1 MSDDEDNIIELF
13 PHRNNTNDTDATS
26 ENKRKLIKDM
36 LIEAFEY
43 VHKTSDVQEAV
54 VIVSTREETYTFRT
68 ALQDP
73 FTFIALMELMK
84 YKVLK
89 EGFN

>member
-1 MSDDEDNIIELF
+1 MSDGDEDNVIKLF
-13 PHRNNTNDTDATS
+13 PERDDTDDTDYT
-26 ENKRKLIKDM
+26 KRNLIKNM
-36 LIEAFEY
+36 LVEAFEY
-43 VHKTSDVQEAV
+43 VHKTEDVQEAV
-54 VIVSTREETYTFRT
+54 VIVSTKDETYTFRT

-73 FTFIALMELMK
+73 FTFVALMELMK

>member
-1 MSDDEDNIIELF
+1 MSDGDEDNVIKLF
-13 PHRNNTNDTDATS
+13 PGRDDTDDTDYT
-26 ENKRKLIKDM
+26 KRNLIKNM
-36 LIEAFEY
+36 LVEAFEY
-43 VHKTSDVQEAV
+43 VHKTEDVQEAV
-54 VIVSTREETYTFRT
+54 VIVSTKDETYTFRT

-73 FTFIALMELMK
+73 FTFVALMELMK

>member
-1 MSDDEDNIIELF
+1 MSDGDEDNVIKLF
-13 PHRNNTNDTDATS
+13 PERDDTDDTDYS
-26 ENKRKLIKDM
+26 KRNLIKNM
-36 LIEAFEY
+36 LVEAFEY
-43 VHKTSDVQEAV
+43 VHKTEDVQEAV
-54 VIVSTREETYTFRT
+54 VIVSTKDETYTFRT

-73 FTFIALMELMK
+73 FTFVALMELMK

>member
-1 MSDDEDNIIELF
+1 MSDRDEDNVIKLF
-13 PHRNNTNDTDATS
+13 PGRDDTDDTDYT
-26 ENKRKLIKDM
+26 KRNLIKNM
-36 LIEAFEY
+36 LVEAFEY
-43 VHKTSDVQEAV
+43 VHKTEDVQEAV
-54 VIVSTREETYTFRT
+54 IIVSTKDETHTFRT

-73 FTFIALMELMK
+73 FTFVALMELMK

>member
-1 MSDDEDNIIELF
+1 MSDEDNVIKLF
-13 PHRNNTNDTDATS
+13 PGRDDTDDTDDTDYT
-26 ENKRKLIKDM
+26 KRNLIKNM
-36 LIEAFEY
+36 LVEAFEY
-43 VHKTSDVQEAV
+43 VHKTPDVQEAV
-54 VIVSTREETYTFRT
+54 VIISTREETYTFRT

-73 FTFIALMELMK
+73 FTFVALMELMK